1 LIKQEVE
8 NNGANPT
15 TWNTLAQKLNRN
27 RPCAIK
33 IRYNN
38 LAMGMGFSHK
48 KMWTLSEEEVV
59 LRHFFEGKTDS
70 GVDDIKSISLRQFK
84 PLEATLGRH

>member
-1 LIKQEVE
+1 MQEVE

-15 TWNTLAQKLNRN
+15 TWNELAQKLNRY
-27 RPCAIK
+27 RPWVVK
-33 IRYNN
+33 TRYNN

-70 GVDDIKSISLRQFK
+70 GVQDITSISLRQFK
-84 PLEATLGRH
+84 PLEATLGRY